1 MLAAVLVPLFGL
13 LAVSTVSVYLQPR
26 FLMDMV
32 SRAYP
37 EVMFTVKTDAK
48 IIALTIDDAP
58 TSKDTPIILDI
69 LRDNGVK
76 ATFFCIGHNII
87 YEDPTREILTRMRD
101 EGHELGNHMFTD
113 TASYQLSDAEFTR
126 QLVEVDSLIEE
137 VMRNG
142 TATPNPN
149 NTSLDTSRDGPPH
162 ALDASPDDT
171 TLTTSSPT
179 CPNNTKWFRPGHGF
193 FTRKMLETVCKHGYR
208 TALGDCYPH
217 DPAITISSINSY
229 YILNRVHP
237 GAIVILHNRP
247 WTLDT
252 LRTVLPQLKAE
263 GYTITTL
270 TELSKYDTSPRTSP
284 LAIKNE

>member
-1 MLAAVLVPLFGL
+1 MIAAVLVPLFGL

-32 SRAYP
+32 ARAYP

-58 TSKDTPIILDI
+58 TNKDTPIILDI

-87 YEDPTREILTRMRD
+87 YEDPTREILLRMRD

-113 TASYQLSDAEFTR
+113 SASYQLSDAEFTK
-126 QLVEVDSLIEE
+126 QLVEVDALIQDI
-137 VMRNG
+137 MRNG
-142 TATPNPN
+142 TTTPTPDD
-149 NTSLDTSRDGPPH
+149 TSLDTSRDGPP
-162 ALDASPDDT
+162 DTPDDT
-171 TLTTSSPT
+171 TLTTST
-179 CPNNTKWFRPGHGF
+179 VCPNTTKWFRPGHGF
-193 FTRKMLETVCKHGYR
+193 FTRKMIETVCKYGYR

-217 DPAITISSINSY
+217 DPTISISSVNSY

-237 GAIVILHNRP
+237 GAIIILHNRP

-252 LRTVLPQLKAE
+252 LRTVLPQLKAQ

-270 TELSKYDTSPRTSP
+270 TELSKYDTSLRTSP